1 MLAADP
7 RNSIRCKR
15 LFFRRIARRAEG
27 NHQTGLE
34 IRTEAL
40 AKPNIPPGWRSNGVV
55 FWSSDDFRLETH
67 GLPGRLL
74 EYAFTGDHEIQG
86 ELCTVVKF

>member
-40 AKPNIPPGWRSNGVV
+40 AKRNILLDG
-55 FWSSDDFRLETH
+55 
-67 GLPGRLL
+67 GRM
-74 EYAFTGDHEIQG
+74 G
-86 ELCTVVKF
+86 